1 MAKQATELSINEL
14 AKKANVSVRTVRFY
28 IDEGLLPAPQ
38 SQGRY
43 TVYGDEYLDRLELI
57 RRLKES
63 FLPLKEIRNTLN
75 SMTWTQVRASLDD
88 FRHHDQPLGYDRMRV
103 TQGMREIREHPSSSA
118 LEYIA
123 NLVSSTPVTRPLPPR
138 SQDLVEVAQE
148 TKAVDA
154 GPETWERLVLVD
166 GVEIHIRKPVLPEDR
181 KKVNEIV
188 DYIQKKFAKK
198 SQE

>member
-38 SQGRY
+38 TQGRY
-43 TVYGDEYLDRLELI
+43 SVYGDEYLDRLELI

-75 SMTWTQVRASLDD
+75 SMTWAQVRVSLDD
-88 FRHHDQPLGYDRMRV
+88 LRKHSKPLYQDRE
-103 TQGMREIREHPSSSA
+103 QDSQEILNIREHPSSSA
-118 LEYIA
+118 LDYIA
-123 NLVSSTPVTRPLPPR
+123 NLISSTPVTRPLPPR
-138 SQDLVEVAQE
+138 GQDPDHVVHES
-148 TKAVDA
+148 KAVDS

-181 KKVNEIV
+181 RKINEI
-188 DYIQKKFAKK
+188 IELIHKKFAKK